1 MDEDAL
7 LCDFAE
13 VYHLFNYRALP
24 PKYAAALFVGL
35 DEESRIKRKLSGCP
49 VSTQTALLAIIAD
62 RLGLLVWQS
71 TEDGHRGTNKP
82 NSIFDAIM
90 RGNEE
95 SELCGYET
103 GTDFDAAREKVLNG
117 EEG

>member
-35 DEESRIKRKLSGCP
+35 GEESRIKRKLSGCP
-49 VSTQTALLAIIAD
+49 VDTKTALLAIIAD
-62 RLGLLVWQS
+62 RLGLLVWQNS
-71 TEDGHRGTNKP
+71 EDGHRGANKP
-82 NSIFDAIM
+82 SSIFDAIM
-90 RGNEE
+90 RGSEE
-95 SELCGYET
+95 PELYGFET
-103 GTDFDAAREKVLNG
+103 GDEFDAAREKILNG